1 MSPPVTSEIE
11 TIRHNQSV
19 VDELRYTVE
28 SVDHLEAL
36 IIDKIRFR
44 RAELD
49 TLSNE
54 YESAIQA
61 YSNIIMK
68 LVES

>member
-1 MSPPVTSEIE
+1 MFPPVTSEIE

-54 YESAIQA
+54 YESAIRA
-61 YSNIIMK
+61 YSNIIMQ